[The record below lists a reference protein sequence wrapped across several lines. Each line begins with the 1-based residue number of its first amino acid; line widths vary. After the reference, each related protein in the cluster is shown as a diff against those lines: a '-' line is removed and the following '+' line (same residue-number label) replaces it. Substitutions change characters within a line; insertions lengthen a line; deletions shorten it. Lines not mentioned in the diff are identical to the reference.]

1 MYFNKKR
8 GDKWYCIK
16 IEEEELEKLRMAII
30 KKYSSYIDIV
40 EKQLGTAP
48 IEYKM
53 NILDKIIPNI
63 EIVAN
68 NLAERKIT
76 ELEGK
81 SE

>member
-8 GDKWYCIK
+8 GDKWYRIK